1 VIRAVIFDLD
11 GVIVD
16 SEIWWDEVRREFA
29 RAQGRGWTGDDQ
41 RAVMGS
47 NSRQWSVTMR
57 DRLGLDLE
65 PATIERAVVEA
76 VVERYAREGPPDIPG
91 AVDAVRRIASTGPS
105 ALASSSHRSVIDAAL
120 VATGLDDVFD
130 VVISSDEV
138 AHGTPAPD
146 VFLAAAERLGVE
158 PGAILVIEDS
168 LNGLRAAKAA
178 GMTTVLVP
186 NVSVP
191 PAAGSA
197 AFADLTVDRLADLHL
212 DRFHGSD
219 GIDGSPAARAQ
230 QPADRS
236 LAR

>member
-1 VIRAVIFDLD
+1 
-11 GVIVD
+11 
-16 SEIWWDEVRREFA
+16 
-29 RAQGRGWTGDDQ
+29 
-41 RAVMGS
+41 
-47 NSRQWSVTMR
+47 
-57 DRLGLDLE
+57 
-65 PATIERAVVEA
+65 
-76 VVERYAREGPPDIPG
+76 
-91 AVDAVRRIASTGPS
+91 
-105 ALASSSHRSVIDAAL
+105 
-120 VATGLDDVFD
+120 
-130 VVISSDEV
+130 
-138 AHGTPAPD
+138 
-146 VFLAAAERLGVE
+146 
-158 PGAILVIEDS
+158 
-168 LNGLRAAKAA
+168 LRAAKAA